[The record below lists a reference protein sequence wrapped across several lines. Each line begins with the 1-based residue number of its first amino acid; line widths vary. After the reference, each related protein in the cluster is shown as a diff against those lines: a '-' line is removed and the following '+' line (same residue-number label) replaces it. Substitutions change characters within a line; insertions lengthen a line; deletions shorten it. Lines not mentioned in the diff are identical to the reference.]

1 MKPEPE
7 TIVLWINA
15 CFGNLQIKLINL
27 KRNDQP
33 IRKKEILCA
42 LIRTKYGYQKRED

>member
-15 CFGNLQIKLINL
+15 CF
-27 KRNDQP
+27 P

-42 LIRTKYGYQKRED
+42 LDQVGISKKRGLSRKSKVFNWD